1 MGTLHGHAL
10 FNARRI
16 VAPCGSCV
24 PIFIII
30 STLVVFSESMDNKN
44 STLTSTDAHVMANL
58 VLVVCLPPDSDVI
71 SCSTW
76 KTLCRIVWLL
86 HVTGTPTKGS
96 RAANFITETTLPRKI
111 SAQGSDSER
120 TTPGSLCSTSQPLA
134 LVFCFVLLRHQSRES
149 ARALL
154 HKRKYENV
162 RREHREGERERV
174 RVRER

>member
-30 STLVVFSESMDNKN
+30 SILVVFSESMDNKN

-58 VLVVCLPPDSDVI
+58 VLIVCLPPDSDVI

-134 LVFCFVLLRHQSRES
+134 LFFVLYFSDISLAKVLGRYYIKGNTRMCGV
-149 ARALL
+149 
-154 HKRKYENV
+154 NT
-162 RREHREGERERV
+162 ERERE
-174 RVRER
+174 RE